1 MAPGDRGLVPEFSEE
16 IATLL
21 APVDEGNVV
30 PSDVDDA
37 DSVIGVP
44 LAVEMGS
51 MADDV
56 VTDGRPVTIV
66 VCLVIVI
73 IELFGIV

>member
-1 MAPGDRGLVPEFSEE
+1 MAPGESGLAPE
-16 IATLL
+16 IAEDVAALL
-21 APVDEGNVV
+21 ASVDEGNDV
-30 PSDVDDA
+30 PSDADDA

-51 MADDV
+51 ELDDV
-56 VTDGRPVTIV
+56 VTDGRPVTMV
-66 VCLVIVI
+66 VCLVIVT